1 MVQSDALLHPLLL
14 NPASGFYVAQKCFA
28 LQTCVNPEL
37 SGRDPCSIRPAPMS
51 PAPMC
56 QSLTR
61 ATQHQRTVTML
72 ARRDILTR
80 GSLAALVLAL
90 APNALAPKAWAQES
104 KTALF
109 KVVTSKDE
117 IIIGLTTDE
126 LKALGGTDAAAVAHA
141 LAQKG
146 DMAVWQYNVHRG
158 ANGELQESP
167 TAKIGL
173 IANSSLR
180 VEPYS
185 TTYAIVPHQ

>member
-1 MVQSDALLHPLLL
+1 
-14 NPASGFYVAQKCFA
+14 
-28 LQTCVNPEL
+28 
-37 SGRDPCSIRPAPMS
+37 
-51 PAPMC
+51 
-56 QSLTR
+56 
-61 ATQHQRTVTML
+61 ML
-72 ARRDILTR
+72 ARRDILTC
-80 GSLAALVLAL
+80 GSLAALLVAL
-90 APNALAPKAWAQES
+90 APNARAQETKQES

-167 TAKIGL
+167 TARIGL

-185 TTYAIVPHQ
+185 TTYTIVPHQ

>member
-1 MVQSDALLHPLLL
+1 
-14 NPASGFYVAQKCFA
+14 
-28 LQTCVNPEL
+28 
-37 SGRDPCSIRPAPMS
+37 
-51 PAPMC
+51 
-56 QSLTR
+56 
-61 ATQHQRTVTML
+61 ML

-80 GSLAALVLAL
+80 GSLAALLVAL
-90 APNALAPKAWAQES
+90 APSAFAPKAWAQES

>member
-1 MVQSDALLHPLLL
+1 
-14 NPASGFYVAQKCFA
+14 
-28 LQTCVNPEL
+28 
-37 SGRDPCSIRPAPMS
+37 
-51 PAPMC
+51 
-56 QSLTR
+56 
-61 ATQHQRTVTML
+61 ML
-72 ARRDILTR
+72 ARRDILTC
-80 GSLAALVLAL
+80 GSLAALLVAL
-90 APNALAPKAWAQES
+90 APNARAQES
-104 KTALF
+104 KQENKTALF

-167 TAKIGL
+167 TARIGL

-180 VEPYS
+180 VEPYT